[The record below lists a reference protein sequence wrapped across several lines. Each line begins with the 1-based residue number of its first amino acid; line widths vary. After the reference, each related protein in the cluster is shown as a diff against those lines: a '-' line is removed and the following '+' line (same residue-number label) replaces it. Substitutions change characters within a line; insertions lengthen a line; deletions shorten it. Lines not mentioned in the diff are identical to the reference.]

1 MTRFLLLVLWLW
13 SSLASALH
21 VSEQQNWQSGLQQP
35 VALSWSEKNSVWGVL
50 DGSGLTFYN
59 QAGVK
64 QHTVATVPVTAL
76 DIFAY
81 QDQWLVAD
89 PGNSQLLR
97 LDADGRLLQ
106 TIALS
111 VSKPDEKRPEPVA
124 VLVDQDQAYWADR
137 ANQRICRYDLRKNQP
152 LNCFG
157 QRGEKEAEFQYPYQM
172 TLDRDGYLQVVDILN
187 ARIQV
192 FDKTGRFTYQVG
204 RFGSGAAEL
213 YRPNGIASDSEHDLL
228 FVSDSYL
235 GTIKI
240 FKAGEPLGE
249 LKEADGKPIR
259 LKSPTGL
266 SYRKGVLYVAE
277 TLNSTIVSL
286 KLADFDSLPK
296 VTEDDDEKQAS
307 QKNCL
312 ICHLSWA
319 EQGNEPDNQGV
330 LPEASMLM
338 CYSCHNGAVWDSR
351 FQIGR
356 GAQHAS
362 LYDKDELKKKRNS
375 QKREDKIPKKFPHT
389 DDNQLPCTSCHTPHT
404 KNEKHETLY
413 GNHDNSWLRVINRSG
428 DMCERCHESKT
439 DLARELEAKD
449 RGVNHPL
456 DIKMIAPPKPKTP
469 GFAADE
475 NMHKGLPD
483 KLSHTGGALGK
494 DKEIICQTCH
504 QVHGGHDDRAMI
516 ALEDNKGQL
525 CATCHERQFAA
536 DEKESRKKGIHPV
549 NIKPEKPIKHDKQEI
564 TFVSCETCH
573 KVHAGEQGTALL
585 EDGIKESEKLCPI
598 CHDRQHEKGKDE
610 ALKKGIHPVEVE
622 LEEKDQVEI
631 KGKKITKIGCLTCHS
646 VHNGEPDTPALVESH
661 VDGKLCANC
670 HEGQQAVVGSD
681 HDLRITAKDKPNRYK
696 ELPHKGGVC
705 SACHSMHRGE
715 NEQPHL
721 FASKEVLGGVPDKDA
736 HRSDLTE
743 DQLCLNCHQKEGLGK
758 DKVVKWFN
766 HPYEDMI
773 LRSEQT
779 VMPLLDKE
787 EKVEKIG
794 RIACMTC
801 HEPHFWDADKL
812 AEAKKDPKKVTA
824 SGFTKN
830 QEGTPL
836 TSFLRTK
843 GVKDTFCVECHGIEA
858 LTKFKFYH
866 DKDLVRDI
874 GVDYLK

>member
-1 MTRFLLLVLWLW
+1 MTRFVILLLCCW
-13 SSLASALH
+13 STIASALH
-21 VSEQQNWQSGLQQP
+21 VSEQNNWLTGLQQP
-35 VALSWSEKNSVWGVL
+35 VALSWSEKTAVLAVL
-50 DGSGLTFYN
+50 DGAGLTFYT
-59 QAGVK
+59 QEGVK
-64 QHTVATVPVTAL
+64 HNAESNIPLTAL

-89 PGNSQLLR
+89 PVNSRLLK
-97 LDADGRLLQ
+97 LDAKGKLLQ
-106 TIALS
+106 SIDLS
-111 VSKPDEKRPEPVA
+111 PIQKDEKQPEPVA
-124 VLVDQDQAYWADR
+124 VLAYQGVAFWADR
-137 ANQRICRYDLRKNQP
+137 ANHRICRYDLIKNQP
-152 LNCFG
+152 INCFG
-157 QRGEKEAEFQYPYQM
+157 LRGEKEAEFQYPYQM

-192 FDKTGRFTYQVG
+192 FDKTGHFTFQVG
-204 RFGSGAAEL
+204 RFGSSVSDL
-213 YRPNGIASDSEHDLL
+213 YRPNGIASDTEHDLL
-228 FVSDSYL
+228 FVSDSYF
-235 GTIKI
+235 GTIKM

-249 LKEADGKPIR
+249 LSDANGKAIK

-266 SYRKGVLYVAE
+266 SWRNGVLYVAE
-277 TLNSTIVSL
+277 TLNSSIVSL
-286 KLADFDSLPK
+286 KLTDFDTLPRISK
-296 VTEDDDEKQAS
+296 QEDEKQNS
-307 QKNCL
+307 GKNCL

-319 EQGNEPDNQGV
+319 KQGNTPDQYGV

-375 QKREDKIPKKFPHT
+375 KKREDKIPKKFPHT
-389 DDNQLPCTSCHTPHT
+389 DDNELPCTSCHTPHT

-413 GNHDNSWLRVINRSG
+413 ENHQNSWLRVINRSG

-456 DIKMIAPPKPKTP
+456 DIKMLKPPAPKTP
-469 GFAADE
+469 GYAFDE
-475 NMHKGLPD
+475 NMHKGIPD
-483 KLSHTGGALGK
+483 KLTQTGGALGK

-536 DEKESRKKGIHPV
+536 DEKEARKKGIHPV
-549 NIKPEKPIKHDKQEI
+549 NIKPEKPIKHDKKEI
-564 TFVSCETCH
+564 TFVTCETCH
-573 KVHAGEQGTALL
+573 KVHSGEQGTALL
-585 EDGIKESEKLCPI
+585 EEGIKESEKLCPI

-631 KGKKITKIGCLTCHS
+631 LGKKITKIGCLTCHS

-661 VDGKLCANC
+661 LDGKLCANC

-681 HDLRITAKDKPNRYK
+681 HDLRITAKDKPNNYK
-696 ELPHKGGVC
+696 QLPHKGGVC
-705 SACHSMHRGE
+705 SACHTMHRGE
-715 NEQPHL
+715 NEMPHL
-721 FASKEVLGGVPDKDA
+721 SSTKEVLGGVPDKDA
-736 HRSDLTE
+736 HQSDLTE
-743 DQLCLNCHQKEGLGK
+743 DKLCLNCHQKEGLGK
-758 DKVVKWFN
+758 EKVVKWFN
-766 HPYEDMI
+766 HPYKDMT
-773 LRSEQT
+773 LRSDQSI
-779 VMPLLDKE
+779 MPLLDKD

-794 RIACMTC
+794 QIACMTC
-801 HEPHFWDADKL
+801 HEPHFWDHDKL

-824 SGFTKN
+824 TGFTKN
-830 QEGTPL
+830 KEGTPL

-858 LTKFKFYH
+858 LTKFKLYH